1 MAPTRA
7 IALDA
12 RDGTA
17 LHGYLTTPLGAPQKA
32 LPMVVLPHGGP
43 FGIFDSNGF
52 DTEVQLLAKAGYAV
66 LRLNFRGSGNYGRA
80 FRQPG
85 PRGGGGKLQADL
97 TDAPPGAIAQ
107 GVADPGRIRIYGA
120 AQTGKA
126 GGSGRGGP
134 AR

>member
-80 FRQPG
+80 FRQA
-85 PRGGGGKLQADL
+85 RSEEHTSELQSL
-97 TDAPPGAIAQ
+97 M
-107 GVADPGRIRIYGA
+107 RIPYA
-120 AQTGKA
+120 VF
-126 GGSGRGGP
+126 
-134 AR
+134 